1 MNAEALCQM
10 IEKNTFAKTIGLEML
25 ELREGYAEGRI
36 PVKEESKNPLGT
48 MHGGCLYS
56 LADIVSGTAAT
67 LRGNYVTTVSGEFSF
82 LRPAAD
88 TQYVTAK
95 AQEIRFGKNLAVY
108 RVDLV
113 DDAGTVLDIATFT
126 FFDLGKKIEE

>member
-1 MNAEALCQM
+1 MNSDALCRM
-10 IEKNTFAKTIGLEML
+10 IEENTYAKAIGLEML
-25 ELREGYAEGRI
+25 ELREGYAVGRI

-67 LRGNYVTTVSGEFSF
+67 LRGSYVTTVSGEFSY

-88 TQYVTAK
+88 TEYVTAK
-95 AQEIRFGKNLAVY
+95 AQEIRFGRHLAVY

-113 DDAGTVLDIATFT
+113 DDAGTILDIATFT
-126 FFDLGKKIEE
+126 FFDLGQPVEE

>member
-10 IEKNTFAKTIGLEML
+10 IEENSFAKTIGLEML

-67 LRGNYVTTVSGEFSF
+67 LRGNYVTTVSGEFSY

>member
-67 LRGNYVTTVSGEFSF
+67 LRGNYVTTVSGEFSY

>member
-1 MNAEALCQM
+1 MNTEAMCRM
-10 IEKNTFAKTIGLEML
+10 IEENTYAKTIGLEML

-67 LRGNYVTTVSGEFSF
+67 LRGNYVTTVSGEFSY
-82 LRPAAD
+82 LRPAVD
-88 TQYVTAK
+88 TEYVTAK
-95 AQEIRFGKNLAVY
+95 AREIRFGKNLAVY

-126 FFDLGKKIEE
+126 FFDLGKPVEE

>member
-10 IEKNTFAKTIGLEML
+10 IEENSFAKTIGLEML

-113 DDAGTVLDIATFT
+113 YSSSCL
-126 FFDLGKKIEE
+126 

>member
-1 MNAEALCQM
+1 MNTEALCQM
-10 IEKNTFAKTIGLEML
+10 IEENSFAKTIGLEML

-67 LRGNYVTTVSGEFSF
+67 LRGNYVTTVSGEFSY

>member
-1 MNAEALCQM
+1 MNTEAMCRM
-10 IEKNTFAKTIGLEML
+10 IEENTYAKTVGLEML

-67 LRGNYVTTVSGEFSF
+67 LRGNYVTTVSGEFSY
-82 LRPAAD
+82 LRPAVD
-88 TQYVTAK
+88 TEYVTAK
-95 AQEIRFGKNLAVY
+95 AREIRFGKNLAVY

-126 FFDLGKKIEE
+126 FFDLGKPVEE

>member
-67 LRGNYVTTVSGEFSF
+67 LRGNYVTTVSGELSF

-126 FFDLGKKIEE
+126 FFDLSKKIEE

>member
-56 LADIVSGTAAT
+56 LADIVSGTAQPSGAT
-67 LRGNYVTTVSGEFSF
+67 M
-82 LRPAAD
+82 
-88 TQYVTAK
+88 
-95 AQEIRFGKNLAVY
+95 
-108 RVDLV
+108 
-113 DDAGTVLDIATFT
+113 
-126 FFDLGKKIEE
+126 

>member
-10 IEKNTFAKTIGLEML
+10 IEENSFAKTIGLEML

-56 LADIVSGTAAT
+56 RADIVSGTVAT
-67 LRGNYVTTVSGEFSF
+67 LRGNYVTTVSGEFSY

>member
-113 DDAGTVLDIATFT
+113 DDAGTVLGIATFT

>member
-1 MNAEALCQM
+1 MDAETLCRM
-10 IEKNTFAKTIGLEML
+10 IEENTYAKTIGLEML

-67 LRGNYVTTVSGEFSF
+67 LRGNYVTTVSGELSY
-82 LRPAAD
+82 LRPAVD
-88 TQYVTAK
+88 TEYVTAK
-95 AQEIRFGKNLAVY
+95 AREIRFGKNLAVY

-126 FFDLGKKIEE
+126 FFDLGKPVEE

>member
-1 MNAEALCQM
+1 M
-10 IEKNTFAKTIGLEML
+10 
-25 ELREGYAEGRI
+25 
-36 PVKEESKNPLGT
+36 
-48 MHGGCLYS
+48 
-56 LADIVSGTAAT
+56 
-67 LRGNYVTTVSGEFSF
+67 TTVSGEFSY

>member
-10 IEKNTFAKTIGLEML
+10 IEENSFAKTIGLEML

-108 RVDLV
+108 RIDLV

>member
-1 MNAEALCQM
+1 MNTEALCQM
-10 IEKNTFAKTIGLEML
+10 IEENSFAKTIGLEML

-108 RVDLV
+108 RIDLV

>member
-56 LADIVSGTAAT
+56 LADIVSGTVAT
-67 LRGNYVTTVSGEFSF
+67 LRGNYVTTVSGEFSY

>member
-10 IEKNTFAKTIGLEML
+10 IEENSFAKTIGLEML

-56 LADIVSGTAAT
+56 LADIVSGTVAT
-67 LRGNYVTTVSGEFSF
+67 LRGNYVTTVSGEFSY

>member
-10 IEKNTFAKTIGLEML
+10 IEENSFAKTIGLEML

>member
-10 IEKNTFAKTIGLEML
+10 IEENSFAKTIGLEML

-126 FFDLGKKIEE
+126 FFVLGKKIEE

>member
-48 MHGGCLYS
+48 MHGGWLYS

-67 LRGNYVTTVSGEFSF
+67 LRGNYVTTVSGEFSY